1 MADPK
6 PKPKPKQ
13 KPRPRGAGQAHALNR
28 KEAAARAARVRARKP
43 AEQKGEG
50 AYQPRRPKQSQESK
64 AAALTSL
71 GKVRSGSD
79 TGAVRII
86 MDSQLSDAK
95 KREALRILGRGKGGP
110 KEG

>member
-1 MADPK
+1 MARPK
-6 PKPKPKQ
+6 P

-43 AEQKGEG
+43 AEQKVDG
-50 AYQPRRPKQSQESK
+50 AYQPRRPKPQSQESK
-64 AAALTSL
+64 AAGLTL
-71 GKVRSGSD
+71 AGKIRGGSD

-86 MDSQLSDAK
+86 MDSQLSDSK

>member
-1 MADPK
+1 MPPRIRPK
-6 PKPKPKQ
+6 PTKPKGKGETQ
-13 KPRPRGAGQAHALNR
+13 AGSRQR
-28 KEAAARAARVRARKP
+28 SAAERARVRARKP

-50 AYQPRRPKQSQESK
+50 AYQPRRPKPVSQESK
-64 AAALTSL
+64 ATAATSL

-86 MDSQLSDAK
+86 MDSKLSDSE
-95 KREALRILGRGKGGP
+95 KRTALQILGKGKGGP